1 MPIYAYLCDACGHEH
16 DTLQKLSDPVLTVCP
31 VCHAERYRRKL
42 TAAGFQLKGTGWYV
56 TDFRDNGPKK
66 SSAGAEKA
74 TGGDAAS
81 APGDAGPAK
90 SPAGSTSGEGAS
102 SASGASGTGAS
113 AGADSGAAK
122 SAAGAGGLSVRRSR
136 RDQWSLRVPRCALLV
151 SVCGC

>member
-66 SSAGAEKA
+66 PAAGADKTA
-74 TGGDAAS
+74 AGGANAAPAGS
-81 APGDAGPAK
+81 GDAGPAK

-113 AGADSGAAK
+113 AGTDSGAAK
-122 SAAGAGGLSVRRSR
+122 SATGAGGSSA
-136 RDQWSLRVPRCALLV
+136 SGSGASGSSSP
-151 SVCGC
+151 SSKPGTPT